1 MTKNRILIVA
11 RDADL
16 RASLARWLIG
26 AARRA
31 KASRPTLTHGG
42 TPSSERLL
50 FSRAN

>member
-26 AARRA
+26 AAYAVELADGPKRA
-31 KASRPTLTHGG
+31 RTLQ
-42 TPSSERLL
+42 PAIPLRSP
-50 FSRAN
+50 